1 MARGR
6 LAVPGVVA
14 AVALAAAL
22 VILGFLGLPGF
33 LPGSSAATSAGG
45 KTGTPEVRASNDGL
59 TVELRVRTPSPR
71 ARAPVWLTVTADDVG
86 ARSALRYVLTFGDGA
101 SRHNLVPQ
109 FCTSRASS
117 RRARWSFTHRY
128 PRRGVY
134 HVSVKVS
141 ANCSPASVT
150 ARLRL
155 EVDKDRH
162 G

>member
-6 LAVPGVVA
+6 LAVHGVAA
-14 AVALAAAL
+14 AVALAAVL
-22 VILGFLGLPGF
+22 VIPGF
-33 LPGSSAATSAGG
+33 LPGSSAATSGGAKAG
-45 KTGTPEVRASNDGL
+45 TSEVRASHDGL
-59 TVELRVRTPSPR
+59 TVELRAMTPSPR
-71 ARAPVWLTVTADDVG
+71 SRAPVRLTVTADDVG
-86 ARSALRYVLTFGDGA
+86 ARGALRYVLTFGDGA

-109 FCTSRASS
+109 FCTSNASH

-128 PRRGVY
+128 SRRGAY

-141 ANCSPASVT
+141 ASCSPASVT

-155 EVDKDRH
+155 EIDKDRH